1 MANNKDLNRLKI
13 VLAEKKEVQSLAV
26 KTVGICANDSIQ
38 MVYQLF
44 TTTVGDVDEDNEVA

>member
-38 MVYQLF
+38 MVYQLIP
-44 TTTVGDVDEDNEVA
+44 TAVGVADEDNEVA